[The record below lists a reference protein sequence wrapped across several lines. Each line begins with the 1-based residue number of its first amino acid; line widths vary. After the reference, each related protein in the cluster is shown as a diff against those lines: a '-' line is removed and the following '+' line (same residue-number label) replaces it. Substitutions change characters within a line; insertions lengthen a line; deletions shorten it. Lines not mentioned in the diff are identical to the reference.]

1 MVGVLVSSDD
11 SRLRR
16 AIIPRIFV
24 DRGGTYTDVVT
35 LADDGT
41 AHVAKV
47 PSDRA
52 IVGEIAAAWGA
63 PVDLVV
69 GTTVATNALLERRG
83 ARTALIVTEGF
94 ADLVSIGDQTRPELF
109 DPDAEWPPPLC
120 QMVVEVRG
128 RLCSDGVE
136 VEALELPPDLGRVI
150 LAAGIE
156 SAAVVL
162 LHSHA
167 NPAHEN
173 AVAAALSALPFV
185 AVGHLASPELGYLAR
200 IETTLVDAAVTP
212 VLQRALQRD
221 RLPPGAL
228 AIRSD
233 GSLCPTA
240 ALRAPDAVLS
250 GPAGGVLAVAAIA
263 RMAGFERAVGLDM
276 GGTSTDICR
285 VDAGDLPRRDGD
297 VRIAGVRLRRPMLE
311 VETIAAGGGSILASD
326 GLRLSVGPQ
335 SAGADPGPQCCGRG
349 GPPTL
354 TDAALVEGLIDGS
367 AFDPPLQ
374 RELVD
379 LPGAASAFVDIA
391 RESMAQ
397 AVRRLAL
404 ARGVDVHDHALV
416 SYGGAGGQH
425 AAEVARR
432 LGIRTVLIHPAASV
446 LCAFGQSLARREESA
461 VRALWLPVPAQLAE
475 ALEALDVLAS
485 ALPALGEE
493 RRTLELRYCGTDHS
507 LEIAVPAAAPAP
519 WATLAVAF
527 EAAHR
532 ERFGFDRPNLALE
545 VVNARVRVSEPER
558 PVPLVDSDPF
568 SVGDARVEGP
578 RLLTS
583 PTTSVWL
590 PVGFSAV
597 RRGGLLVLEDCAAA
611 ATPPAQTT
619 RTPHAVELW
628 SGRFQAV
635 ATEAGTVLARLARS
649 VNIRERHDFS
659 CAVFDAAGNLVAN
672 APHVPVHLGAMG
684 ETVRDLLR
692 HLPEPEPGQ
701 AYLTN
706 APDAGGSHLP
716 DLTVITPVHAGAHRF
731 FVACRGHHV
740 DVGGSTPGSMP
751 PRSTT
756 LADEGFVVRR
766 LPLLEAGQLRE
777 LGDALAGCR
786 EPTTVR
792 ADLEAQIASNAYA
805 ARLLTALGPPDL
817 IATWMNHLQDVAEE
831 AVARVITALRPGAA
845 TDSIDGVPLSLRL
858 QPSAG
863 RLRVD
868 LSGTG
873 GPHPGNLNAP
883 PAVVRAAVLY
893 ALRVLVDHPIP
904 LNEGA
909 LRRVDIR
916 APHPSLVSPPP
927 TAAIAGGNVE
937 TSQRLVD
944 LFLRAAGARAAS
956 QGTMNNLT
964 LGGRQPD
971 GTDGGTR
978 WSLYETI
985 GGGTG
990 ASPGGPGPSGRQV
1003 HMTNTRATDPEVLES
1018 RLPLRLHRFARR
1030 PGSGGQGEY
1039 PGGDGLIREFE
1050 VLTPATAALLATRR
1064 DSGAP
1069 GLAGGASGQPGRDAL
1084 WRDGRWQ
1091 AWSGDATELIA
1102 GERVRVETPGGGGY
1116 GPPPPAPPASPAP
1129 DARGDVPDPT
1139 PPAKAHR

>member
-1 MVGVLVSSDD
+1 VVGVVVSGGAP
-11 SRLRR
+11 RLLRR

-35 LADDGT
+35 FADDGS
-41 AHVAKV
+41 ARIAKV
-47 PSDRA
+47 PSDVA
-52 IVGEIAAAWGA
+52 VVGEIAAAAGA
-63 PVDLVV
+63 AHDLVL

-83 ARTALIVTEGF
+83 VRTALIVTEGF
-94 ADLVSIGDQTRPELF
+94 GDLVSIGDQTRPELF
-109 DPDAEWPPPLC
+109 DPDAEWPTPLC

-128 RLCSDGVE
+128 RLAADGSE
-136 VEALELPPDLGRVI
+136 VQPLVPQPDLGRA
-150 LAAGIE
+150 LLEAGVE

-162 LHSHA
+162 LHSHR

-173 AVAAALSALPFV
+173 AVAASLAGVPFV
-185 AVGHLASPELGYLAR
+185 ALGHLASPELGYLAR

-212 VLQRALQRD
+212 VLRRALERD

-233 GSLCPTA
+233 GSLCPTG

-250 GPAGGVLAVAAIA
+250 GPAGGVLAVATIA

-285 VDAGDLPRRDGD
+285 VDAGDLPRRHGD
-297 VRIAGVRLRRPMLE
+297 VRVAGVRLRRPMLE

-326 GLRLSVGPQ
+326 GLRLSVGPE
-335 SAGADPGPQCCGRG
+335 SAGADPGPQCYGRG

-354 TDAALVEGLIDGS
+354 TDAALAEGLIDPL
-367 AFDPPLQ
+367 AFDPPL
-374 RELVD
+374 RRDPVD
-379 LPGAASAFVDIA
+379 LPGAASAFLDIA
-391 RESMAQ
+391 REAMAQ

-404 ARGVDVHDHALV
+404 SRGVDVRDHALV

-461 VRALWLPVPAQLAE
+461 VRALWLPLPARFPE
-475 ALEALDVLAS
+475 ALAVLDELAA
-485 ALPALGEE
+485 ALPPLGEE
-493 RRTLELRYCGTDHS
+493 HRSLELRYRGTDHS
-507 LEIAVPAAAPAP
+507 LEIAVSAAATAS
-519 WATLAVAF
+519 WSAVEASF
-527 EAAHR
+527 QAAHR
-532 ERFGFDRPNLALE
+532 KRFGFDRPQLALE
-545 VVNARVRVSEPER
+545 VVNARVRVSALER
-558 PVPLVDSDPF
+558 PVPQLDSDPF

-583 PTTSVWL
+583 ATTSVWL
-590 PVGFSAV
+590 PAGYSAV
-597 RRGGLLVLEDCAAA
+597 RRAGLLVLEDAS
-611 ATPPAQTT
+611 ATPPPPPAE

-628 SGRFQAV
+628 SSRFQAV

-659 CAVFDAAGNLVAN
+659 CAVFDRAGNLIAN

-716 DLTVITPVHAGAHRF
+716 DLTVVTPVAADAHRF

-751 PRSTT
+751 PRSTH

-766 LPLLEAGQLRE
+766 LPLLAGGRLRA
-777 LGDALAGCR
+777 LGDALEGCR
-786 EPTTVR
+786 EPATVH
-792 ADLEAQIASNAYA
+792 ADLEAQIAANAYA
-805 ARLLTALGPPDL
+805 ARLLTDLGPPDL
-817 IATWMNHLQDVAEE
+817 VATWMSHLQDVAEE
-831 AVARVITALRPGAA
+831 AVARVITALSPGAA
-845 TDSIDGVPLSLRL
+845 SDTIDGVPLALSLK
-858 QPSAG
+858 PGAG
-863 RLRVD
+863 RLLVD
-868 LSGTG
+868 LEGTG
-873 GPHPGNLNAP
+873 GPHAGNLNAP

-916 APHPSLVSPPP
+916 APHPSAVSPPP

-937 TSQRLVD
+937 TSQRIVD

-964 LGGRQPD
+964 LGGTHPD
-971 GTDGGTR
+971 GSR

-990 ASPGGPGPSGRQV
+990 ASPRGPGPSGRQV

-1030 PGSGGQGEY
+1030 PASGGPGKY

-1050 VLTPATAALLATRR
+1050 LLTPATAALLATRR

-1069 GLAGGASGQPGRDAL
+1069 GLAPAALQAGPGATLFTAAGVGKPG
-1084 WRDGRWQ
+1084 
-1091 AWSGDATELIA
+1091 
-1102 GERVRVETPGGGGY
+1102 
-1116 GPPPPAPPASPAP
+1116 PAMLPS
-1129 DARGDVPDPT
+1129 
-1139 PPAKAHR
+1139 